1 MYCIVALS
9 LGHSRRCKR
18 ISLYKYN
25 PVGAHTGSQVS
36 MHVNR
41 GCGVQA
47 ISFNSRLCC
56 ETVLLYC
63 CRKIRTTDGAE
74 RTMRA
79 GEVLFQD
86 DVEKSPAKKT
96 PKHWSGK
103 LSRP

>member
-1 MYCIVALS
+1 MYSTVALP
-9 LGHSRRCKR
+9 LGSSRRCKR
-18 ISLYKYN
+18 ITVHRHN
-25 PVGAHTGSQVS
+25 PLIAHTGSQIG
-36 MHVNR
+36 MRENR

-47 ISFNSRLCC
+47 LSFNSWSYCEAVSVCC
-56 ETVLLYC
+56 Y
-63 CRKIRTTDGAE
+63 RKIRTTDGAE

-103 LSRP
+103 LCRP